1 MPKVKT
7 DEKGCLILPDVFS
20 QRRHM
25 PSNIEY
31 WLDEREVDLV
41 LYPCL
46 PDARKLYIQLTTG
59 SSLYFGERKRTAF
72 VRNLDVRR
80 GCAFSQ

>member
-7 DEKGCLILPDVFS
+7 DEKGRLILPDAFF

-31 WLDEREVDLV
+31 WLDERESDLV
-41 LYPCL
+41 LHPCL

-59 SSLYFGERKRTAF
+59 AST
-72 VRNLDVRR
+72 
-80 GCAFSQ
+80 